1 MTVGYVADGGQVA
14 YYAAPRT
21 PAPWPHKVG
30 VLPRAAAAFQERD
43 EIEQLRAAV
52 TGGGTA
58 VLCQVLRGTG
68 GVGKTQL
75 AAHYA
80 RQAWNTEELD
90 VLVWVSASS
99 RHAVISTYA
108 QAAEELLA
116 AEPGDPERSAQAF
129 RNWLEPSPP
138 RSGPVCRWLVV
149 LDDVTDPADMT
160 GLWPATN
167 PHGRTVVTTRRRDVA
182 VPGQRI
188 DLGVFTPE
196 EAATY
201 LSGFLAEHGR
211 HDDPGEI
218 QALAQDLGYLPLALS
233 QAAAYIIE
241 ADIPIDCPGCTHTH
255 CTSYRRRLT
264 DRTTELGS
272 VLPEPGTLPDDQ
284 TTAVATT
291 WSLSIERADAF
302 RPVGLARPALQL
314 AAMLDG
320 NGIPQDVLTSQP
332 ARRYLTQHRTQATPD
347 QGCGSDVTDRD
358 VRDALR
364 ALHRLNLIDH
374 TPDIAHQAIRI
385 HQLIQRATRD
395 TLTSRAYDETARAAA
410 DALLA
415 VWPDVERDSAIVQNL
430 RANTTALTGHA
441 EDALYQ
447 SDGVHGVLFHAGYS
461 LGHTGQVAAAIEHF
475 HRMASVAHDR
485 LGPDHPFTLTTRG
498 ELLRF
503 RGEAGDVAGAAT
515 ASAEL
520 LEHMVRVLGDDHPST
535 LTTRHN
541 LARFR
546 GEAGDAAGAAA
557 ALAELLEHMV
567 RVLGDD
573 HPSTLTTRHNLARFR
588 GEAGDAAGAATA
600 FAELLEQKVRLLGDN
615 HPSTLTTRGELAR
628 IRGQAENATGATDV
642 FAELLEHMVRV
653 LGPDHPD
660 TLTTRGNLLHFRGD
674 AGDAAGAAT
683 AFAEL
688 LEHMVRVLGDDH
700 PSTLT
705 TRHNLA
711 YWRGEAGDA
720 AEAADA
726 YTELL
731 ADRVRV
737 LGPDH
742 PDTLTTRG
750 NIAYWRGRAGD
761 AAGAADAFAE
771 LLADRARVQGDD
783 HPDTIATRRYVA
795 RWRGRAEDAAGAA
808 DAFAELLVHLVRVL
822 GPDHPDTLTTRGN
835 IAYWRGRA
843 GDAAGAA
850 DAFAELLADR
860 ARVQGDDHPSTLTT
874 RHNLACCQGEAGDA
888 AGAADA
894 FAELLADRARVQG
907 DDHPDTIA
915 TRHNLAYWRGMQLL
929 MNRPV
934 DDQDR

>member
-1 MTVGYVADGGQVA
+1 MADGGRVA

-21 PAPWPHKVG
+21 PAPWPHQVG
-30 VLPRAAAAFQERD
+30 VIPREAAAFQERD

-80 RQAWNTEELD
+80 REARNTGELD

-99 RHAVISTYA
+99 RHAIISTYA

-129 RNWLEPSPP
+129 RSWLEPSPS
-138 RSGPVCRWLVV
+138 RSEPACRWLVV

-160 GLWPATN
+160 DLWPAKN

-182 VPGQRI
+182 VPGHRI

-196 EAATY
+196 KAATY

-211 HDDPGEI
+211 HDHPAEI
-218 QALAQDLGYLPLALS
+218 QALAQDLGHLPLALS

-241 ADIPIDCPGCTHTH
+241 ADIPIDCPGCAHTH
-255 CTSYRRRLT
+255 CASYRRRLAE
-264 DRTTELGS
+264 RTTELGS
-272 VLPEPGTLPDDQ
+272 VPEPGTLPDDQ

-291 WSLSIERADAF
+291 WSLSIERADAL

-320 NGIPQDVLTSQP
+320 NGISQDVLTSRP
-332 ARRYLTQHRTQATPD
+332 ARRYLAQHRTETTPD
-347 QGCGSDVTDRD
+347 QGYSGDVTDRD

-364 ALHRLNLIDH
+364 ALHLLNLIDH
-374 TPDIAHQAIRI
+374 APDIPHQAIRI
-385 HQLIQRATRD
+385 HQLIQRAARD
-395 TLTSRAYDETARAAA
+395 TLTSQVYDETARAAA
-410 DALLA
+410 DALMA
-415 VWPDVERDSAIVQNL
+415 AWPDIERDSAIAQNL

-475 HRMASVAHDR
+475 HHMASVAHGR
-485 LGPDHPFTLTTRG
+485 LGPDHPFTLTIRG

-515 ASAEL
+515 AFAEL
-520 LEHMVRVLGDDHPST
+520 LEHMVRVLGDDHPVT
-535 LTTRHN
+535 LAIRHN

-557 ALAELLEHMV
+557 ALTELLEHMV
-567 RVLGDD
+567 RVLGPD
-573 HPSTLTTRHNLARFR
+573 HPVTLATRHNLARFR
-588 GEAGDAAGAATA
+588 GEAGDAAGADTA
-600 FAELLEQKVRLLGDN
+600 FAELLEQKVRLLGDD
-615 HPSTLTTRGELAR
+615 HPDTLTTRGELAR
-628 IRGQAENATGATDV
+628 MRGQAEDATAARDA

-660 TLTTRGNLLHFRGD
+660 TLTTRGNALHFRGE

-700 PSTLT
+700 PDTLT

-711 YWRGEAGDA
+711 YWQGEAGGA
-720 AEAADA
+720 AKAAAA
-726 YTELL
+726 YTDLL

-761 AAGAADAFAE
+761 AAGAAVAFAE
-771 LLADRARVQGDD
+771 LLVDRARVQGDD
-783 HPDTIATRRYVA
+783 HPSTIATRLHVA
-795 RWRGRAEDAAGAA
+795 RWRGEAGDAAGAA
-808 DAFAELLVHLVRVL
+808 AAYTDLLVDRVRVL
-822 GPDHPDTLTTRGN
+822 GADHPDTLTTRGN

-850 DAFAELLADR
+850 VAFAELLVDR

-874 RHNLACCQGEAGDA
+874 RHNLAHCQGEAGDA
-888 AGAADA
+888 AGAAAA
-894 FAELLADRARVQG
+894 FAELLVDRARVLG
-907 DDHPDTIA
+907 DDHPVTL
-915 TRHNLAYWRGMQLL
+915 TTWHNLAYWRGMQLF
-929 MNRPV
+929 
-934 DDQDR
+934 DESTD